1 MIPLLCVS
9 RFRKVLPTA
18 LVEFESI
25 SINSD
30 DEDAGV
36 CWKSEY
42 TGEVK
47 LMTAVVV
54 LLLDIVDG
62 IDGVAEDDTGALSMM
77 LWLIL
82 GLLLVLVM
90 GILSAGPPSPP
101 LGDGDGTKCAL
112 NLSRV
117 GYKLFWLR

>member
-1 MIPLLCVS
+1 M
-9 RFRKVLPTA
+9 LPTA

-30 DEDAGV
+30 GEDAGV

-77 LWLIL
+77 LWLML
-82 GLLLVLVM
+82 GLLLVLGALVM
-90 GILSAGPPSPP
+90 GMLSAGPPSPP
-101 LGDGDGTKCAL
+101 LDDGDGTKCAL
-112 NLSRV
+112 KLSRV

>member
-1 MIPLLCVS
+1 M
-9 RFRKVLPTA
+9 LPTA

-30 DEDAGV
+30 GEDAGV

-62 IDGVAEDDTGALSMM
+62 FDGVVEDDTGALSMM

-101 LGDGDGTKCAL
+101 LDDGDGTKCAL
-112 NLSRV
+112 KLSRV